1 MILDGERGSF
11 NPILLEC
18 LKSIHTKISQEYEK
32 TALGRK
38 KASFLKDNRKTKEF
52 FLQTI
57 AKESED
63 F

>member
-11 NPILLEC
+11 NPLLLEC
-18 LKSIHTKISQEYEK
+18 LKRIHTKIRQEYEK

-38 KASFLKDNRKTKEF
+38 EDLFLKDSGKEL